1 MITSGRMLLSSGL
14 SAGSMS
20 TLGFFGAGVL
30 HLSAAASVNTLVTA
44 AVAGAAGGF
53 MLCCPVVILRLCMY
67 QFGVLNGEYRLAL
80 AALDL
85 LALGIAGPVGAY
97 CLGLAVQPFLIAA
110 AVAVT
115 LYLATNLIRY
125 ALNYGRPMNFSAH
138 DHNNLINAFV
148 SEYAIPSGT
157 SSDNVDADPA
167 RYITPM
173 LGSYC

>member
-1 MITSGRMLLSSGL
+1 MMMSGKMLLSSGTI
-14 SAGSMS
+14 AGTMS

-30 HLSAAASVNTLVTA
+30 HVGAAASVNTLVTA

-53 MLCCPVVILRLCMY
+53 MLYCPVVILRLCMH
-67 QFGVLNGEYRLAL
+67 QFGVLNGQYRLAVT
-80 AALDL
+80 ALDL
-85 LALGIAGPVGAY
+85 LALGFAGPVGAY

-125 ALNYGRPMNFSAH
+125 ALNYGRPMNFHAEGQ
-138 DHNNLINAFV
+138 NKLINAFV
-148 SEYAIPSGT
+148 SEHSISSAT
-157 SSDNVDADPA
+157 SSDNVDADLA

-173 LGSYC
+173 LGNYC